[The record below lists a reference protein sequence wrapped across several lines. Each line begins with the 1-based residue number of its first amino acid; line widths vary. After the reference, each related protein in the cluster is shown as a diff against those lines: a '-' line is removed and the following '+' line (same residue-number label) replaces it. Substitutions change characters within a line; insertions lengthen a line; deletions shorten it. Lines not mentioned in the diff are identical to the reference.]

1 MPGLPQY
8 APIRSARSNREAS
21 GRGAARRGGAGPRAS
36 RSQGRALPLRYEPQL
51 RGHLTDHQGVWHQ
64 AGGPCSLRPKRAA
77 LRRLLPLGILDPH
90 EVTRRS
96 LLLRPATCSGQD
108 SQRGATS
115 DRESPGR
122 DPSWLSEAW
131 GGLSGGCC
139 LAQSGVARR
148 LTDADV
154 GYLAPSATQTVC
166 DWAAEWM
173 GFSAFT
179 LKPKTVASYESL
191 FKTRI
196 LPTFGADAV
205 ADIDGLMIR
214 RWVAAMSGEGLSA
227 SRIKQAHSLL
237 GQLFRSAVE
246 CGLLDHNPCD
256 G

>member
-108 SQRGATS
+108 SQPGATS

-154 GYLAPSATQTVC
+154 GYLAPPGRSAARTRRELLAKRRPEPRPDPNVPEPGREPRAFGVQ
-166 DWAAEWM
+166 ARAGRGAEP
-173 GFSAFT
+173 S
-179 LKPKTVASYESL
+179 
-191 FKTRI
+191 
-196 LPTFGADAV
+196 
-205 ADIDGLMIR
+205 
-214 RWVAAMSGEGLSA
+214 EGLD
-227 SRIKQAHSLL
+227 HHLT
-237 GQLFRSAVE
+237 LFGLRPRPDDPAV
-246 CGLLDHNPCD
+246 GPH
-256 G
+256 

>member
-108 SQRGATS
+108 SQPGATS

-154 GYLAPSATQTVC
+154 GYLAPQQPAPHQ
-166 DWAAEWM
+166 EE
-173 GFSAFT
+173 
-179 LKPKTVASYESL
+179 P
-191 FKTRI
+191 
-196 LPTFGADAV
+196 ADEDAGDQDPAGRHEPV
-205 ADIDGLMIR
+205 LWFWFRRHGR
-214 RWVAAMSGEGLSA
+214 RWALERVGAPIERGRGDD
-227 SRIKQAHSLL
+227 K
-237 GQLFRSAVE
+237 
-246 CGLLDHNPCD
+246 
-256 G
+256 